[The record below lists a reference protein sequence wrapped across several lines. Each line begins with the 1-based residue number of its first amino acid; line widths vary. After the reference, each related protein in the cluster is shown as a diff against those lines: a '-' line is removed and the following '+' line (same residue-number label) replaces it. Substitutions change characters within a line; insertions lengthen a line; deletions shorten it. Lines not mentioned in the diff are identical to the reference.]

1 VGGLG
6 KEGEKMEGEAE
17 RGRQRNSE
25 GGKEIERAGV
35 VAAREGKGRAF
46 PVRISS

>member
-1 VGGLG
+1 VGG
-6 KEGEKMEGEAE
+6 EGRREKNMKGEAE
-17 RGRQRNSE
+17 RGRHRNSE